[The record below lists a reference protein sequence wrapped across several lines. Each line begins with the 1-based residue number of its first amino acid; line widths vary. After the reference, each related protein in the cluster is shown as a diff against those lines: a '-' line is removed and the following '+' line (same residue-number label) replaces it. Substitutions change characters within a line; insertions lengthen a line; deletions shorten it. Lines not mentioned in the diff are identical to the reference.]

1 MDATN
6 GAQRIPVAVPHSPAN
21 LLVGIEPKGYR
32 PAGSR
37 AIHIFDRVQTMSLY
51 LLHLICL
58 LVEKTRQRVFH
69 VCLMQAKRVLMFVVL
84 TPLHEKNLLHENV
97 RNEVV

>member
-6 GAQRIPVAVPHSPAN
+6 GAQRIPVAVSHSPAN
-21 LLVGIEPKGYR
+21 LLVSVEPKGYC
-32 PAGSR
+32 PARSR
-37 AIHIFDRVQTMSLY
+37 AIHIFDRVQTMSLD

-58 LVEKTRQRVFH
+58 LVKKTSQRVFH
-69 VCLMQAKRVLMFVVL
+69 IRLMQAKRVLVFVVL
-84 TPLHEKNLLHENV
+84 TSLHEKHLLHENV